1 VTGFP
6 PREQNVD
13 RRKQLRMI
21 EHDRRHQPRT
31 SLAVPVRVQGQ
42 YPDGEAWDETTTTSV
57 ASMGGA
63 AFGLGHRVLLGQALH
78 LSLPLPR
85 RFRTFDLGAPTYRLY
100 VVAASVSPAGGV
112 GVRFLG
118 KDPPDGYRRNS
129 SGLFLAPP
137 TAPSAPERRSA
148 PRRDGLF
155 LFVLKPRGN
164 RDERQEE
171 ATVADNLGAGGT
183 RIMTTQL
190 FARGEVVDVEEAGG
204 PFRTRAAVRNAYV
217 GEDAVW
223 RLNLMFLD
231 EQAPDRLLSE

>member
-1 VTGFP
+1 
-6 PREQNVD
+6 VD

-21 EHDRRHQPRT
+21 EHDRRQEPRT
-31 SLAVPVRVQGQ
+31 GLAVSVRVQGQ
-42 YPDGEAWDETTTTSV
+42 YPDGEAWDETTATSS
-57 ASMGGA
+57 ASRGGA
-63 AFGLGHRVLLGQALH
+63 AFRLGHRVLLGQALH

-85 RFRTFDLGAPTYRLY
+85 RFRAFDLAAPEYRVY
-100 VVAASVSPAGGV
+100 AAVASVSASGDV

-118 KDPPDGYRRNS
+118 KDPPGGYSRNG
-129 SGLFLAPP
+129 SGLFLTPP
-137 TAPSAPERRSA
+137 IVPPSPERRTV

-155 LFVLKPRGN
+155 LFVLKPRGD
-164 RDERQEE
+164 RGERQEE

-183 RIMTTQL
+183 RLMTTQF